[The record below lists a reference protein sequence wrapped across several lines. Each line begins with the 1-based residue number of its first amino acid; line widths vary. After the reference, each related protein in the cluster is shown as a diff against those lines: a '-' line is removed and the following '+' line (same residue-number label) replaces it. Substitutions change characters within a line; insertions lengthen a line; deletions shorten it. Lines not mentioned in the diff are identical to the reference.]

1 MRVPIATMALCLTGC
16 IASEAF
22 PTVIDNEYGHSIVL
36 RYQYVGHD
44 EWSGD
49 WDIPSGDVQSLARD
63 HWVQGILQ
71 IRIEEAGRVFLVS
84 APQLRDIRQTCSNS
98 FLTRRLKLAS
108 DCYLTYH
115 GGGRLSA
122 STHAPKDIED
132 RLK

>member
-22 PTVIDNEYGHSIVL
+22 PTVIDNESGHSIVL

-63 HWVQGILQ
+63 HW
-71 IRIEEAGRVFLVS
+71 GRGYATTWCKESCRYVLRRPVVFFSS
-84 APQLRDIRQTCSNS
+84 AHRS
-98 FLTRRLKLAS
+98 FAIFARRAA
-108 DCYLTYH
+108 T
-115 GGGRLSA
+115 
-122 STHAPKDIED
+122 PF
-132 RLK
+132 